1 MEQNYRLT
9 IAYDGSR
16 FFGWE
21 RQPDKD
27 TIQGKLEAVLGALQG
42 YPVNVIGAGRTDAG
56 VHARAMTANVVLDVT
71 ETPDAIR
78 DYLNRYLPD
87 AIAVREVKE
96 AAPRFHARYNAL
108 GKTYRY
114 TCHTGLVKPVFD
126 RKYVT
131 LLDYDPDV
139 EKMRQAA
146 AYLLGENDFASFCGN
161 PRMKKSTVRL
171 VDHIAIERRKDRVVF
186 TFHGTGFLQ
195 NMVRI
200 MVGTLLEVGRGY
212 WTPEQVRDIL
222 AAKDRK
228 QAGPTAPPE
237 GLCLMKVDY

>member
-27 TIQGKLEAVLGALQG
+27 TIQGKLEAVLGTLQG

-56 VHARAMTANVVLDVT
+56 VHARAMTASVVLDVT

-114 TCHTGLVKPVFD
+114 TCHTGPVKPVFD
-126 RKYVT
+126 RKYGT